1 MKSRSGHQKR
11 KKRPKNEKGARR
23 RAMAVK
29 VSSSIETLRAL
40 SAQYAYGDPVSA
52 QGRSGVMA
60 PIGVSTAPCVGSGA
74 VVGPSPSVHQ

>member
-11 KKRPKNEKGARR
+11 KKRPKSEKRAHR

-40 SAQYAYGDPVSA
+40 SAQYAYGDPVSRK
-52 QGRSGVMA
+52 QDKCPME
-60 PIGVSTAPCVGSGA
+60 GS
-74 VVGPSPSVHQ
+74 